1 MIEPT
6 FKEIVDIFSSFE
18 NVSKSTPFTD
28 DVDVYKVDDQ
38 MFALVV
44 NNKLPIRLSLR
55 CDQNLSKVLLEKYES
70 VMLGQKLDQE
80 KWITIV
86 LRNSRSNTTLLYSGK
101 RRFLNQSI
109 NLIH

>member
-86 LRNSRSNTTLLYSGK
+86 LTGQVPLSEIQDLILLSYTLAKEDS
-101 RRFLNQSI
+101 
-109 NLIH
+109 